1 MKVALLGLS
10 GTGKT
15 TIGNILK
22 ETYDVPVVEADDD
35 VLQRYNGLWPDQEAL
50 IDVSF
55 EETNHRV
62 LEMQHVFFITSW
74 LEKETITAFSAHG
87 FCLLL
92 LLAPLEELLLRRR
105 LRDGEVQPTLLERV
119 QNNYHAFLE
128 IVQAPTISSLFMLTL
143 DMSKTTTQ
151 EAISLI
157 RNLITDQEGFIE
169 NAYEPHYPLWS
180 SREDCSTSRAY
191 SLSGCR
197 PTACLRSSTWPGSSI
212 GFGPIFPASSV

>member
-62 LEMQHVFFITSW
+62 LEMQHVFF
-74 LEKETITAFSAHG
+74 
-87 FCLLL
+87 
-92 LLAPLEELLLRRR
+92 
-105 LRDGEVQPTLLERV
+105 V
-119 QNNYHAFLE
+119 
-128 IVQAPTISSLFMLTL
+128 
-143 DMSKTTTQ
+143 TTQ
-151 EAISLI
+151 V
-157 RNLITDQEGFIE
+157 R
-169 NAYEPHYPLWS
+169 
-180 SREDCSTSRAY
+180 
-191 SLSGCR
+191 
-197 PTACLRSSTWPGSSI
+197 
-212 GFGPIFPASSV
+212 

>member
-87 FCLLL
+87 F
-92 LLAPLEELLLRRR
+92 
-105 LRDGEVQPTLLERV
+105 
-119 QNNYHAFLE
+119 LE

-197 PTACLRSSTWPGSSI
+197 PTACLRSSTW
-212 GFGPIFPASSV
+212 